1 MSKAELRVALDI
13 GSDRH
18 RVGIGTPDGKIVQEF
33 EITHNREGF
42 ELFFNR
48 VAFFEKRFK
57 LPVVVAMEGL
67 GGWARP
73 MDHMILAHGYELLN
87 VNNVKLARFKEIFA
101 APAKS
106 DKIDT
111 RKILELMQMREV
123 LPLAKAV
130 VHRVGETPVENEQ
143 LKRFTRRR
151 RQLVDEKVRVVN
163 RLFGDLQAV
172 SPGLLEITG
181 QVDTIWFLNLL
192 ICREDLTKLAGMKP
206 ASVLKIAGVG
216 KAYAAK
222 IAAWQKHATFAAE
235 VAWVGEMI
243 IADAQRVLDLIRQIQ
258 AMERRIEPIA
268 AGSEIASRIRSIV
281 GFGPICSATLAGEI
295 GTLDRFAAETS
306 LALYTGMTRLDNSS
320 GKYVGTKNTRQVN
333 RHARAAMMTAV
344 ARHIN
349 YVPESKIYYAKK
361 VAEGKSHNQ
370 AVRALG
376 RHFIRVIWSMITH
389 RRNYF
394 SKFPAI
400 DCPPE

>member
-1 MSKAELRVALDI
+1 MSMAELRVALDI
-13 GSDRH
+13 GSKQH
-18 RVGIGTPDGKIVQEF
+18 RVGIGTADGTILEEF
-33 EITHNREGF
+33 EISHDRKGF
-42 ELFFNR
+42 DLFFSR
-48 VAFFEKRFK
+48 IALYEKRLK

-73 MDHMILAHGYELLN
+73 LDRMIQQHDYELLN

-111 RKILELMQMREV
+111 RKMLELVRMREV

-130 VHRVGETPVENEQ
+130 VHRVEAIPVENEQ

-163 RLFGDLQAV
+163 RLQSDLQAV

-181 QVDTIWFLNLL
+181 DVDNLWFLNFLT
-192 ICREDLTKLAGMKP
+192 CREDLTQLGALKH
-206 ASVLKIAGVG
+206 ASLLKIAGVG

-222 IAAWQKHATFAAE
+222 IEAWQKHNTFADE
-235 VAWVGEMI
+235 TAWVGEMV

-258 AMERRIEPIA
+258 ALEGKIDTISVN
-268 AGSEIASRIRSIV
+268 SEIANRVRTIP
-281 GFGPICSATLAGEI
+281 GFGLISSGALAGEI
-295 GTLDRFAAETS
+295 GTLARFGSEAS

-320 GKYVGTKNTRQVN
+320 GQYVGTKNTRQVN
-333 RHARAAMMTAV
+333 THARATMMTAA
-344 ARHIN
+344 ARHIDN
-349 YVPESKIYYAKK
+349 SPESKVYYDKK
-361 VAEGKSHNQ
+361 RAEGKTHNQ

-376 RHFIRVIWSMITH
+376 RHLIRVIWSMITH
-389 RRNYF
+389 QRDYV
-394 SKFPAI
+394 SKTPSH
-400 DCPPE
+400 E